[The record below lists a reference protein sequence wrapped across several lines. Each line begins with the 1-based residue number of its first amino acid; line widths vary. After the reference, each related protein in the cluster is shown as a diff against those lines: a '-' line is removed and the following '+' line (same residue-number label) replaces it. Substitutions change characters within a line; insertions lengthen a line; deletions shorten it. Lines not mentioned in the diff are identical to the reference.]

1 MDYADELLPRVIDAN
16 IRQGRLPSEWRGER
30 EQGRGVQLSAR
41 DAAEADRR
49 TRAGSGKAAG
59 HPRDLH
65 QAPGTLPPL
74 VAHPSTRL
82 AWRERPRGTDAYEV
96 LKIAEEFRL
105 PEIAL
110 ASPPLPP

>member
-1 MDYADELLPRVIDAN
+1 VNKDEASNFLREM
-16 IRQGRLPSEWRGER
+16 RLRRTE
-30 EQGRGVQLSAR
+30 
-41 DAAEADRR
+41 R